1 MVPVL
6 ERPYVVWCGRSSWL
20 EVALFAPAHPPIT
33 IAAEASAVAA
43 RMQENEQLKTTPLT
57 GDPID
62 LSAI

>member
-1 MVPVL
+1 M
-6 ERPYVVWCGRSSWL
+6 VWCGRSSWL

-33 IAAEASAVAA
+33 IAAAASAVAA